1 MNVERMW
8 PMPEPDCWLHP
19 AAEVRSS
26 PIAGEGLFAWTH
38 IPVGTAVSRLGGRL
52 VTGRELRRLLHATQ
66 RSGQGYLDTITVAD
80 DSHLVLPAG
89 QPNGK
94 GNHSCDPNLWWAAP
108 YTLVARREIAVG
120 EELTNDY
127 ATSTGEEDFAMPCR
141 CGTARCR
148 GVVTGRDWSR
158 PELQQRYG
166 DHWVPGL
173 LSRIRSAA

>member
-1 MNVERMW
+1 VNVQSVW

-26 PIAGEGLFAWTH
+26 PIAGAGLFAR
-38 IPVGTAVSRLGGRL
+38 IPVAAGTAVSRIGGRL
-52 VTGRELRRLLHATQ
+52 VSGPELRRLLHDA
-66 RSGQGYLDTITVAD
+66 RHSGPGYVDTITVAD
-80 DSHLVLPAG
+80 DRHLVLPAG
-89 QPNGK
+89 QPGAK

-108 YTLVARREIAVG
+108 YTLVARRDIAVG

-127 ATSTGEEDFAMPCR
+127 ATSTGEEDFRMLCR
-141 CGTARCR
+141 CGSALCR
-148 GVVTGRDWSR
+148 SVVTGRDWSR

-173 LSRIRSAA
+173 LDRIRRGE